1 MTLLAGCGGSSD
13 ARAKACSALD
23 VRTAATAEAASRVLR
38 QVVDAQRAALETLD
52 ADDPLA
58 ARFRG
63 AKTRAEQALAAF
75 TGDPLRSRTM
85 SPTATILPTARRLV
99 AETRSLRTQFC
110 D

>member
-1 MTLLAGCGGSSD
+1 ML
-13 ARAKACSALD
+13 RH
-23 VRTAATAEAASRVLR
+23 VVAA
-38 QVVDAQRAALETLD
+38 DRAALETLS

-85 SPTATILPTARRLV
+85 SPSATILPTTRRLV
-99 AETRSLRTQFC
+99 AETRVLRRQFC
-110 D
+110 R